1 MTQIP
6 KYNKKKS
13 RSVSLIEDDDDLG
26 ADKNED
32 KRVTALKNFRKQIIQ
47 DENSDSE
54 DQLGVTTSFKVTYI
68 LN

>member
-54 DQLGVTTSFKVTYI
+54 DQLGVTTSFKVNFI